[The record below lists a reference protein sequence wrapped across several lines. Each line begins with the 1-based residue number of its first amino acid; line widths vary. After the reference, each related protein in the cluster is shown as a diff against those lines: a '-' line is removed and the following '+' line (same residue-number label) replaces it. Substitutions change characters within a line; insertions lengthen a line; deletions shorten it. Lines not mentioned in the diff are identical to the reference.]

1 MLTKTKIA
9 LSTLLV
15 VGFASAALAAE
26 TPENKIGDRYPF
38 LEQTYQ
44 QSAGT
49 SAFASAAVRHSVNGF
64 ASAALAG
71 EVPEGRIGDR
81 YPQLEQTYQQS
92 AGASAF
98 AYAAVRH
105 SVNGFTAAEQAL
117 FARAKGT
124 W

>member
-1 MLTKTKIA
+1 MLIKTKIA
-9 LSTLLV
+9 LS
-15 VGFASAALAAE
+15 ALA
-26 TPENKIGDRYPF
+26 
-38 LEQTYQ
+38 
-44 QSAGT
+44 
-49 SAFASAAVRHSVNGF
+49 VVGF

-71 EVPEGRIGDR
+71 EVPESRIGDR

-105 SVNGFTAAEQAL
+105 SVNGFTAVEQAL
-117 FARAKGT
+117 FARAKGI

>member
-1 MLTKTKIA
+1 MLTKTTIA

-15 VGFASAALAAE
+15 VGFASAALAGEVA
-26 TPENKIGDRYPF
+26 ENKIGDRYPL

-44 QSAGT
+44 LQ
-49 SAFASAAVRHSVNGF
+49 
-64 ASAALAG
+64 
-71 EVPEGRIGDR
+71 P
-81 YPQLEQTYQQS
+81 

-98 AYAAVRH
+98 ASAVVVRP
-105 SVNGFTAAEQAL
+105 VKAFTAAEQAL

>member
-1 MLTKTKIA
+1 MLIKTKIA
-9 LSTLLV
+9 LS
-15 VGFASAALAAE
+15 ALA
-26 TPENKIGDRYPF
+26 
-38 LEQTYQ
+38 
-44 QSAGT
+44 
-49 SAFASAAVRHSVNGF
+49 VVGF

-81 YPQLEQTYQQS
+81 YPQLEQTVRQP

-98 AYAAVRH
+98 ASAAVRH

-117 FARAKGT
+117 FARAQGI

>member
-15 VGFASAALAAE
+15 IGFASAALADG

-38 LEQTYQ
+38 LEQTVQ
-44 QSAGT
+44 Q
-49 SAFASAAVRHSVNGF
+49 
-64 ASAALAG
+64 
-71 EVPEGRIGDR
+71 P
-81 YPQLEQTYQQS
+81 
-92 AGASAF
+92 AGAA

-105 SVNGFTAAEQAL
+105 PVKGFTAAEKAL